1 MARRIFLSYG
11 HDEHRTLAERLK
23 EDLQARGHEVWF
35 DADRLIPGADWE
47 QYIEEGL
54 EWAAAIPDRG
64 RVVLVMTPHSV
75 RRPDGY
81 CLNEIARAL
90 SRRLTVVP
98 VMVVWCE
105 PPLSICRVQWL
116 DMRDCVPL
124 DAQAAKYEA
133 KLEIL
138 AAALESAGPEFE
150 GAFVRLSHVLE
161 PLPFDADLLPH
172 LPHFTG
178 RTSIRN
184 ALAAW
189 LADKSAARV
198 FWITGVPGIGK
209 TALAAWLCH
218 HKAEVVAFH
227 LCARGHS
234 LKADPRRCIL
244 SIAFQ
249 LASQL
254 PDYQTRLT
262 AINLEQLIRETD
274 ARTIFDVLISQPL
287 SGLPRPSGDLVVLVD
302 GLDEASREGTN
313 PLASLLASE
322 FPKTPG
328 WLRLIVTSAL
338 TADVT
343 FALQGLKPFPLGAD
357 AEENRRDLRDYL
369 AAALARRFPAD
380 VVPPEIVERIL
391 DRSEGL
397 FLYVDALLRDLPAGR
412 LSLERLSAFP
422 RGLGGIYAQY
432 FERQFPDVIHYQ
444 HTARPVLETMAASQE
459 PLSLDIIASIHGL
472 DEYAAERIRADL
484 GSLFPFVD
492 DVPRPFHGSLMAWL
506 TTASRAG
513 PYYVS
518 PKKGHARIASFI
530 WSKYRDGGRLGGR
543 YGVRHALVHLRTAG
557 ELENAFAL
565 LQDDAYLG
573 EFLRYAPP
581 DVLREEI
588 YQCWAAVEAVAS
600 AASIREHAPAAACMA
615 HGLYRIRNNDVP
627 GGMASFEKMPDGPS
641 AVLAV
646 LTWNELAW
654 LTKDYARE
662 NRRESMERAV
672 RALVDATRRIPDDRL
687 RPLSGE
693 ALRSAGWM
701 FKDLDLIE
709 DAEHAFRQSMEIF
722 EKLDVARQ
730 VAWTKRDLGCLYR
743 DMGRRYSAAPLL
755 RESEETFRLLGDR
768 RQLAVTVKDFGVL
781 SLEAAIEAS
790 DDRAQLA
797 DRADRYFREALDL
810 CEALAEHD
818 QAAWV
823 QRYRGLAEGLRDVAA
838 GRALIALSRG
848 RFELFRESNQALCD
862 YLSAHIEDVR
872 HPHLLELFGRLQP
885 SEPATYSRLL
895 Q

>member
-1 MARRIFLSYG
+1 MRRVFLSYG

-35 DADRLIPGADWE
+35 DADRLMPGADWE
-47 QYIEEGL
+47 HYIEEGL

-90 SRRLTVVP
+90 SRRLTVLP

-138 AAALESAGPEFE
+138 AAALDSAGPEFE
-150 GAFVRLSHVLE
+150 GAFVRLSNVLE
-161 PLPFDADLLPH
+161 PLPFDADLPPH
-172 LPHFTG
+172 LAQFTG
-178 RTSIRN
+178 RTSIRK

-189 LADKSAARV
+189 LADRSASRV

-218 HKAEVVAFH
+218 HNAEVVAFH
-227 LCARGHS
+227 LCARGHG

-262 AINLEQLIRETD
+262 AINLEQIVRETD
-274 ARTIFDVLISQPL
+274 ARTIFDLLISQPL
-287 SGLPRPSGDLVVLVD
+287 SGLPRPAGDLVVLVD

-313 PLASLLASE
+313 PFASLLASE

-328 WLRLIVTSAL
+328 WLRLIVTSAV
-338 TADVT
+338 TDDVT
-343 FALQGLKPFPLGAD
+343 FAFQGLEPFALGAD

-369 AAALARRFPAD
+369 SAALARRFPAD
-380 VVPPEIVERIL
+380 AVPPEDVESIL

-397 FLYVDALLRDLPAGR
+397 FLYVDALLRDLPSGR
-412 LSLERLSAFP
+412 LDHRRLAAFP
-422 RGLGGIYAQY
+422 RGLGAIYAQY
-432 FERQFPDVIHYQ
+432 FERQFPLDAHYEE
-444 HTARPVLETMAASQE
+444 TARPFLETMAASQE
-459 PLSLDIIASIHGL
+459 PLPVGTIASIHGL
-472 DEYAAERIRADL
+472 DDYAAERIRVNL
-484 GSLFPFVD
+484 GSLFPIVD
-492 DVPRPFHGSLMAWL
+492 EVPRPFHGSLMGWL
-506 TTASRAG
+506 TTPATAG
-513 PYYVS
+513 RYYVS
-518 PKKGHARIASFI
+518 PQMGHARIASFI
-530 WSKYRDGGRLGGR
+530 WTKYHGAGRVDGR
-543 YGVRHALVHLRTAG
+543 YGVRHALVHLRRAG
-557 ELENAFAL
+557 QLERAFEL
-565 LQDDAYLG
+565 LQDDKYLG
-573 EFLRYAPP
+573 DFLRYAFP
-581 DVLREEI
+581 DDLREEI
-588 YQCWAAVEAVAS
+588 YWCWAAVEAAGR
-600 AASIREHAPAAACMA
+600 AASIAKHAPAAACTA
-615 HGLYRIRNNDVP
+615 LGLYRVRTSDVP
-627 GGMASFEKMPDGPS
+627 GGMAAFEKMPDGPS

-646 LTWNELAW
+646 LAWNELAW

-672 RALVDATRRIPDDRL
+672 RALLAATQRISDDRV
-687 RPLSGE
+687 RPLSAE

-701 FKDLDLIE
+701 FKDLDLTE
-709 DAEHAFRQSMEIF
+709 DAERAFRQSMEIF
-722 EKLDVARQ
+722 EQLDAARQ
-730 VAWTKRDLGCLYR
+730 LAWTKRDLGCLYR
-743 DMGRRYSAAPLL
+743 DMGRKDSATPLL
-755 RESEETFRLLGDR
+755 RDSEKMFRVLGDR
-768 RQLAVTVKDFGVL
+768 RQLAVTVKDLGVL
-781 SLEAAIEAS
+781 SLEAAIEVSA
-790 DDRAQLA
+790 DRAPLFG
-797 DRADRYFREALDL
+797 DADRYFREALDL

-823 QRYRGLAEGLRDVAA
+823 QRYRGLTVGLRDAAA

-848 RFELFRESNQALCD
+848 RFELFKESNQALCD
-862 YLSAHIEDVR
+862 YLSANIEDVR

-885 SEPATYSRLL
+885 SEAAVYSRLL
-895 Q
+895 R